1 MTATDNAIPHLTAA
15 PAAQRP
21 RPAGELDR
29 VEGDAVPDEPER
41 PDRVDEASKD
51 SFPASDPPSRWA
63 GKDEPPPKLNGA

>member
-1 MTATDNAIPHLTAA
+1 MTPSNHETPRPTAA

-29 VEGDAVPDEPER
+29 VEGDAVPDA

-63 GKDEPPPKLNGA
+63 GKDEPPPKLNGE